1 MVGILDTARLDEAA
15 ERTPVLRLRGAVTA
29 ASESGQPREP
39 GVLPMGT
46 KSGEAISILRSY
58 RAHFRRQVSWIARS
72 PGESGQRTPLQPQ
85 NC

>member
-58 RAHFRRQVSWIARS
+58 RAHFRRQVSLIDRPQRAGGAR
-72 PGESGQRTPLQPQ
+72 PLEPQ